1 MVKHTET
8 IRCQQPTNC
17 LSIFD
22 HFVGLALKGL
32 SLTLVNNIHTFTVSI
47 SFICKTFIWSIFILT
62 ISYTIL
68 TLLTPLMST
77 SVSYE
82 LSSSDSS
89 FSVPLLPT
97 LTINTEI
104 KEKCPLFDFD
114 YQQDTTYYT
123 KTFETEHFLWK

>member
-1 MVKHTET
+1 MVKHTQST
-8 IRCQQPTNC
+8 CCQQSTNC

-22 HFVGLALKGL
+22 HFVRLALKGL
-32 SLTLVNNIHTFTVSI
+32 SLTLVNNIHTFTVNI

-62 ISYTIL
+62 ISYTIFI
-68 TLLTPLMST
+68 LLIPLMST

-97 LTINTEI
+97 LTIHTEI